1 MAYNNYF
8 PMNYQQYYPQQMQ
21 GVQNIPQQNPQQQ
34 SNGTN
39 LIWVQGEAGA
49 KSYLVA
55 PNSTVTLWDTESEVI
70 YVKSADASGMPSMKV
85 LDYKIRGASEPQNVP
100 MQNGFATK
108 DDLDAL
114 RADVNALK
122 AKIEEEKK

>member
-8 PMNYQQYYPQQMQ
+8 PMNYQQYYPQMQ
-21 GVQNIPQQNPQQQ
+21 GVQNIPQQNQPQQN
-34 SNGTN
+34 NGTN

-85 LDYKIRGASEPQNVP
+85 LDYKIRGASEPQNIP

-108 DDLDAL
+108 DDLDSL
-114 RADVNALK
+114 RADFNALK

>member
-21 GVQNIPQQNPQQQ
+21 GVQNMPQQNQPQQT
-34 SNGTN
+34 NGI
-39 LIWVQGEAGA
+39 IWVQGEAGA

>member
-8 PMNYQQYYPQQMQ
+8 PVGYQNYYPQMQ
-21 GVQNIPQQNPQQQ
+21 GVQNIPQQNQQQ
-34 SNGTN
+34 QNNGTN

-55 PNSTVTLWDTESEVI
+55 PNSTVTLWDTESETI

-85 LDYKIRGASEPQNVP
+85 LDYKIRGASEPQNIP

-114 RADVNALK
+114 RADFNALK

>member
-8 PMNYQQYYPQQMQ
+8 PMGYQQYYPQMQ
-21 GVQNIPQQNPQQQ
+21 GVQNIPQQNQPQQN
-34 SNGTN
+34 NGI
-39 LIWVQGEAGA
+39 IWVQGEAGA

-55 PNSTVTLWDTESEVI
+55 PNSTVTLWDTESETI
-70 YVKSADASGMPSMKV
+70 YIKSADASGMPNMKV
-85 LDYKIRGASEPQNVP
+85 LDYTIRGNAVERTNNIP

-114 RADVNALK
+114 RADFNALK
-122 AKIEEEKK
+122 AQIEEGATK